1 MGPKP
6 QCENPVPGKAG
17 LPQRQGWRKGS
28 DRFVYTLRSFQIV
41 PRGGAGGGRLVCWE
55 ELEEDQY
62 GEELVTKEPGA
73 GLGSQ

>member
-1 MGPKP
+1 MEEGFRQVCLHLKELPD
-6 QCENPVPGKAG
+6 CSPGW
-17 LPQRQGWRKGS
+17 GW
-28 DRFVYTLRSFQIV
+28 
-41 PRGGAGGGRLVCWE
+41 GGGRLVCWE